1 MIDTEI
7 KVTPQIAAE
16 HGLTPEEYARTQKIL
31 GRDPSFTEL
40 GIFSVMWSEHCSYK
54 SSRVHLKRLPT
65 RGTHVVQ
72 GPGENAG
79 VVDIGDGMVAVF
91 KIESHNHPSFVEPF
105 QGAATGVGGILRDIF
120 TMGARPIAVMDSL
133 RFGPITAGELQ
144 GLKPCPDDVGVGAA
158 VTAGLKPRPSTVDQ
172 KADRGDAKIQDESRS
187 LSASRA
193 RQNAAG
199 QEKARDSVPFA
210 EPAQGRRDDGALA
223 RDPRD
228 DSAISAGEAGAGQV
242 TAQEIA
248 RNRHILD
255 GVIRGIGFYG
265 NCFGVPTVGGEVAFE
280 PCYSNNPLVN
290 ALALG
295 ICRREELF
303 FAKARGAGNPVIYVG
318 AKTGRDGIHGA
329 SLLAS
334 AEFSE
339 ESQQKRP
346 NVQMGDPFMEKLLLE
361 ACLEAMR
368 TGAVVA
374 IQDMGAAG
382 LTSSS
387 SEMASRGGL
396 GIEIDLARVPQRETG
411 MTPYEIM
418 LSESQ
423 ERMLLVAERG
433 REREV
438 FDVFHKWGLDAV
450 EIGRVTEDGILRVL
464 NHGEVAAAI
473 PAHAIAEEGPRYE
486 RPIAAPGVMAEAG
499 GADGATAFVPLA
511 AVGADLSGNFR
522 RLLGSPTIAS
532 KHWITE
538 QYDSMV
544 QTNTTFGPGAGDA
557 AVLRLKESKR
567 ALALATDG
575 NGRWGFLAPRLGAM
589 HAVAE
594 AARNVACSGARPI
607 AATNCLNFGNPEKP
621 EVMRQFSE
629 AIDGIAEACRVLET
643 PITGGNVSFYN
654 ETLGKAIY
662 PTPVLGV
669 LGLMENAECAL
680 GSGFRNEGDLILLLD
695 GMSDGALKD
704 GGLKAA
710 ATNAEFASSEYAKAI
725 HGIVAGLP
733 PAIDLAAEKRLIDC
747 LVALAGERAV
757 VSAHDVSDGGLAVS
771 VAEACFGRDGLS
783 AEISIDA
790 GSAEDFAEAALF
802 GERGARAVLSV
813 AAASLARVNEIAA
826 QYHVG
831 ARRIGTVTRG
841 EFRIQYQ
848 DAGVIQGSIESFRRS
863 WSDALPRAIE
873 SGRDAQ

>member
-1 MIDTEI
+1 MQKAVQSEI
-7 KVTPQIAAE
+7 QVTPGIAAE
-16 HGLTPEEYARTQKIL
+16 HGLTAEEYARIQKIL
-31 GRDPSFTEL
+31 ARDPNYTEL

-65 RGTHVVQ
+65 TGKGVVQ

-79 VVDIGDGMVAVF
+79 VVDIGDGICAVF

-133 RFGPITAGELQ
+133 RFGEIAAAKEKSKGE
-144 GLKPCPDDVGVGAA
+144 
-158 VTAGLKPRPSTVDQ
+158 
-172 KADRGDAKIQDESRS
+172 ERS
-187 LSASRA
+187 LGSA
-193 RQNAAG
+193 
-199 QEKARDSVPFA
+199 
-210 EPAQGRRDDGALA
+210 
-223 RDPRD
+223 RD
-228 DSAISAGEAGAGQV
+228 DSARNEAQE
-242 TAQEIA
+242 EIA

-265 NCFGVPTVGGEVAFE
+265 NCFGVPTVGGEVQFE
-280 PCYSNNPLVN
+280 SCYSNNPLVN

-295 ICRREELF
+295 IARREELF
-303 FAKARGAGNPVIYVG
+303 FARARGAGNPVIYVG

-346 NVQMGDPFMEKLLLE
+346 NVQVGDPFMEKLLLE

-387 SEMASRGGL
+387 SEMASRGGM

-438 FDVFHKWGLDAV
+438 FGVFSKWGLDAV
-450 EIGRVTEDGILRVL
+450 EIGRVTDDGKLRVL
-464 NHGEVAAAI
+464 DHGRVVAEI

-486 RPIAAPGVMAEAG
+486 RPIAAPASPAG
-499 GADGATAFVPLA
+499 AAGPFVEFA
-511 AVGADLSGNFR
+511 AAGADLTENFR
-522 RLLGSPTIAS
+522 KLLASPAIAS
-532 KHWITE
+532 KYWITE

-544 QTNTTFGPGAGDA
+544 RTNTRFGPGASDA
-557 AVLRLKESKR
+557 AVLRLKETER
-567 ALALATDG
+567 GLALSTDG
-575 NGRWGFLAPRLGAM
+575 NGRWCFLSPRVGAM

-594 AARNVACSGARPI
+594 AARNVACSGARPV

-621 EVMRQFSE
+621 EVMWQFSE
-629 AIDGIAEACRVLET
+629 AVDGIAEACHALEI

-654 ETLGKAIY
+654 ETLGKPIY
-662 PTPVLGV
+662 PTPILGVLGV
-669 LGLMENAECAL
+669 LEDADFAV
-680 GSGFRNEGDLILLLD
+680 GSAFDKEGDAIVLLD
-695 GMSDGALKD
+695 GTGE
-704 GGLKAA
+704 AA
-710 ATNAEFASSEYAKAI
+710 APADDSRAEFSSSEYAKTTQ
-725 HGIVAGLP
+725 GIVAGVP
-733 PAIDLAAEKRLIDC
+733 PAIDLAAEKRLIEC
-747 LVALAGERAV
+747 LVSLASTGLIL
-757 VSAHDVSDGGLAVS
+757 SGHDVSDGGLAVTI
-771 VAEACFGRDGLS
+771 AESCFASDGLS
-783 AEISIDA
+783 ADVNLTP
-790 GSAEDFAEAALF
+790 DAEAAEVALF
-802 GERGARAVLSV
+802 GERGARVVVSLS
-813 AAASLARVNEIAA
+813 AASLARLNEVAA
-826 QYHVG
+826 QYGV
-831 ARRIGTVTRG
+831 AANRIGTVTRS
-841 EFRIQYQ
+841 EFRIQFNGTPAIRG
-848 DAGVIQGSIESFRRS
+848 DVSSFRKA
-863 WSDALPRAIE
+863 WSESLAEAIE
-873 SGRDAQ
+873 SAS